1 MEDELKFYRH
11 FNFDLLRK
19 SLLFGTPKSSP
30 LLQLKL
36 MWLLPFLY
44 QKMCRWVLVY
54 IPSRLYSKNSL
65 FIHFLNSAKLHQ
77 KILAQHFFI
86 PTLLCF
92 KTLCKNSLVLT
103 LVWILLGFCLSP
115 IHLKRAENHWMV
127 VLFFWR
133 YVKLKPFLL
142 VFIDVTSNTLS
153 CHIMFLAFSFC
164 VYYKAVSIWR
174 QIKR

>member
-86 PTLLCF
+86 PTILCF
-92 KTLCKNSLVLT
+92 NTLCKTSLVLT
-103 LVWILLGFCLSP
+103 LVWIFLGCCLSP
-115 IHLKRAENHWMV
+115 VHLKTAENHWMIV
-127 VLFFWR
+127 FF
-133 YVKLKPFLL
+133 FLEICKTET
-142 VFIDVTSNTLS
+142 FFACFYWCN
-153 CHIMFLAFSFC
+153 
-164 VYYKAVSIWR
+164 K
-174 QIKR
+174 

>member
-86 PTLLCF
+86 PVLLCF
-92 KTLCKNSLVLT
+92 IILCKTSLMLT
-103 LVWILLGFCLSP
+103 LVWILLGCCIRP
-115 IHLKRAENHWMV
+115 IHPKAVENHWTFV
-127 VLFFWR
+127 FFLEICKTETFFT
-133 YVKLKPFLL
+133 YFYLC
-142 VFIDVTSNTLS
+142 TLES
-153 CHIMFLAFSFC
+153 RKTGGVGIIGGVGHCNN
-164 VYYKAVSIWR
+164 Y
-174 QIKR
+174 